1 MRGRPR
7 THLTTR
13 VTHNLPG
20 FQIFVQNAEELSRH
34 PDYVPTV
41 SGIGKEDLFYY
52 GNRRQPADEVRWS
65 VRQLDRFKE
74 AGKPVLV
81 IDYATRR
88 ATIDD
93 FYRKALSR
101 GYVPYATRRD
111 LDVLTI
117 NPGHAP
123 D

>member
-1 MRGRPR
+1 M
-7 THLTTR
+7 
-13 VTHNLPG
+13 VE
-20 FQIFVQNAEELSRH
+20 IFYN
-34 PDYVPTV
+34 
-41 SGIGKEDLFYY
+41 
-52 GNRRQPADEVRWS
+52 GNRRQSAAETSYS
-65 VRQLDRFKE
+65 VRQLDSFKQ

-81 IDYATRR
+81 TDYVTQRAKIDA
-88 ATIDD
+88 
-93 FYRKALSR
+93 FYQKALSH